1 MKKILLFSLLALAIV
16 ACKKD
21 TKSEPEPTTPE
32 PPTSNCPSTSCVNP
46 STVFTTSQGGPY
58 LVFKFKFDST
68 QARLDNFGNTS
79 TIPAGNAAFSPV
91 FNKMSAHYIEIA
103 PNSTTQVGGGQV
115 LYKAGET
122 TCGLTSANSPS
133 MSIIYCESV
142 QVGDGE
148 IFYKIPISQITPGS
162 YQWLRVSLAYQNYD
176 IAFKSTSLPGTQWG
190 TIASFVGF
198 QTYMTQYKIKNM
210 NLTPTASLGINNN
223 YKQGYW
229 GFEMSSISYTADG
242 KAAGTTVVNPISS
255 TSPIPAGSCLVTG
268 EFFNTAGGLIMPL
281 TITGTETS
289 DVIITVSLS
298 TNKSFEWKE
307 MVLDG
312 YFQPDAGEFP
322 VDMGIRGM
330 IPKY

>member
-1 MKKILLFSLLALAIV
+1 MKKILLFSLLALAV
-16 ACKKD
+16 VSCKKD
-21 TKSEPEPTTPE
+21 TKSEPEPTPE
-32 PPTSNCPSTSCVNP
+32 PPTSNCPPPSCTSP
-46 STVFTTSQGGPY
+46 STIFTTSQTGPF

-68 QARLDNFGNTS
+68 QARLDNFGATS

-115 LYKAGET
+115 LYRAPET
-122 TCGLTSANSPS
+122 NCGLTSANSPS
-133 MSIIYCESV
+133 ASIIYCQSI

-148 IFYKIPISQITPGS
+148 IFYKVPISQITPGS

-190 TIASFVGF
+190 TVASFVGF
-198 QTYMTQYKIKNM
+198 QTNMSQYKIKNM
-210 NLTPTASLGINNN
+210 MMTPTASLGINGN

-242 KAAGTTVVNPISS
+242 KAAGTTVVNPISA

-268 EFFNTAGGLIMPL
+268 EFFNTVGGLTMPL

-289 DVIITVSLS
+289 DVVITVSLS

-307 MVLDG
+307 MVFDG
-312 YFQPDAGEFP
+312 YYQPDAGEFP